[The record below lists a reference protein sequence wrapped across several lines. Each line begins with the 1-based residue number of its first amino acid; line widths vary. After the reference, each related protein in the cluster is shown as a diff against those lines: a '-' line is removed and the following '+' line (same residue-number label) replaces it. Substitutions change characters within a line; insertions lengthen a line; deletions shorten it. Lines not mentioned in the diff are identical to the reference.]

1 MTLERRDLLALPLLI
16 LLAAVLR
23 FGDGDIVEYFH
34 DDAMLATLALELADG
49 LRFPLTGILSSTG
62 IPNAPISVYIMAIP
76 FVFSSDPL
84 FAIHFVMLLNVI
96 GVALLWV
103 LARRYFGAR
112 IAFIATL
119 LYAVNPWAILFSRK
133 IWAQELHT
141 PLILFALLLLL
152 HGYSNLRP
160 SPSRSRSRFWAQVF
174 AIPLF
179 LAALQIHFAA
189 LALLPVLP
197 LLLWTGRKQIIRP
210 ALLLAVLLSA
220 LLIAPYIIGLSQT
233 LAADPN
239 RILDALSRSSNRG
252 PALQPRCPQRRP
264 ATRLRLR
271 LDELARAHSTRFSRS
286 ADARR
291 RTTKPAPP
299 ANARSRHSCTAF
311 AFTPFAAFLLLWS
324 FLPFLS
330 LLFEWTPVYIHYF
343 IPSIPALMLLVAFGV
358 DRILA
363 KIADRRAWR
372 IVVFAFL
379 FTICA
384 AQIVQW
390 RTALIFVAENHI
402 AYPGFTTPLR
412 KLIPLRDRLQ
422 QSNDVIVIGGGMSWN
437 LHHEVAVWDTLLW
450 DDVACVRTLAADGYA
465 VFPSHPFTV
474 VIAPEAEPNPI
485 DNLYAKD
492 DLEIYPTRSGGVD
505 HLVYSWD
512 SAPEW
517 KNGDL
522 HPLEPQRFDN
532 GVLLIGY
539 GFSDTDVVLHW
550 QLPAQQIGTDYQFS
564 AQLFDAAGL
573 RIAQQDKT
581 FWQGRHWCDGDKL
594 LTWVPLKLDDR
605 AATLKVSLYKLGV
618 GVESGQYFPA
628 NLLDEMGNPKGQS
641 IDISLD

>member
-34 DDAMLATLALELADG
+34 DDAMLATLALEVADG

-103 LARRYFGAR
+103 LARRYFGGG

-152 HGYSNLRP
+152 HGYSNVRP
-160 SPSRSRSRFWAQVF
+160 SPSRSRSQFWAQVF

-189 LALLPVLP
+189 LALLPLLP

-220 LLIAPYIIGLSQT
+220 LLIAPYIIGLSQM

-252 PALQPRCPQRRP
+252 PALSLDALSAALQLGSGSGLMSWVGPTQPDFFAQQMPAVARP
-264 ATRLRLR
+264 NLL
-271 LDELARAHSTRFSRS
+271 LLPMLALGIPALLSRS
-286 ADARR
+286 R
-291 RTTKPAPP
+291 
-299 ANARSRHSCTAF
+299 AF
-311 AFTPFAAFLLLWS
+311 AALLLLWS

-330 LLFEWTPVYIHYF
+330 LLVEWTPVYIHYF
-343 IPSIPALMLLVAFGV
+343 IPSIPALMLLVAIGV

-372 IVVFAFL
+372 IVVFALL
-379 FTICA
+379 FAICA

-422 QSNDVIVIGGGMSWN
+422 QSNDVIVVGGGMSWN

-474 VIAPEAEPNPI
+474 VIAPESGPNPV
-485 DNLYAKD
+485 DSLYAKD

-522 HPLEPQRFDN
+522 HPLEPERFDN
-532 GVLLIGY
+532 GVLLTGY
-539 GFSDTDVVLHW
+539 GFSDTEVVLHW

-573 RIAQQDKT
+573 RIAQQDTT
-581 FWQGRHWCDGDKL
+581 FWHGRHWCDGDKL

-628 NLLDEMGNPKGQS
+628 NLLDEMGNAKGQS